1 MAFIYTLALSLF
13 LVGTTLATA
22 QAEPFVYAPENC
34 DMRVGFPE
42 KPIIE
47 KKCITHAEKQECTD
61 VVTYKKI
68 VPPHSSLT
76 FRITCLEYPKVEL
89 NTYTPEIVEKTL
101 NKLLKDQGLE
111 PFDIQS
117 ETVDNMQRSTSM
129 SIGTDDEG
137 IAYMYSGQIWIGE
150 KSLFTLEGN
159 MKGPEEKS
167 VEETFVSILR
177 ETYPKNMNPELEKK
191 NNGTNEKKED
201 KKIPPQTP

>member
-1 MAFIYTLALSLF
+1 MALIRTISLSLLLIGITF
-13 LVGTTLATA
+13 TTSR
-22 QAEPFVYAPENC
+22 AEPFIYAPENC

-47 KKCITHAEKQECTD
+47 KKCVTHAEKQECTD

-68 VPPHSSLT
+68 APPQSSVT
-76 FRITCLEYPKVEL
+76 FRITCVEYPKSEL
-89 NTYTPEIVEKTL
+89 ATYTPEIVEKTL

-137 IAYMYSGQIWIGE
+137 IAYMYSGQIWIGQ

-159 MKGPEEKS
+159 MKGPQEKS

-177 ETYPKNMNPELEKK
+177 ETYPKDLKVEDTK
-191 NNGTNEKKED
+191 NDTKTD
-201 KKIPPQTP
+201 KK

>member
-1 MAFIYTLALSLF
+1 MTLIRSVALSLF
-13 LVGTTLATA
+13 LIGTTFTTA

-42 KPIIE
+42 RPIIE
-47 KKCITHAEKQECTD
+47 KKCVTHAEKQECTD

-68 VPPHSSLT
+68 IPPHSSVT
-76 FRITCLEYPKVEL
+76 FRVTCVEYPKAEL
-89 NTYTPEIVEKTL
+89 ETYTPEIVEKTL

-117 ETVDNMQRSTSM
+117 ETVDNIQRSTSM

-137 IAYMYSGQIWIGE
+137 TAYMYSGQIWIGD
-150 KSLFTLEGN
+150 KSLFTLEAN
-159 MKGPEEKS
+159 MKGPQEKS

-177 ETYPKNMNPELEKK
+177 ETYPKDLKIEE
-191 NNGTNEKKED
+191 TKED
-201 KKIPPQTP
+201 TQENKK

>member
-1 MAFIYTLALSLF
+1 MALFRTISLSLLLIGITF
-13 LVGTTLATA
+13 TTAR
-22 QAEPFVYAPENC
+22 AEPFIYAPENC

-47 KKCITHAEKQECTD
+47 KKCVTHAEKQECTD

-68 VPPHSSLT
+68 APPQSSVT
-76 FRITCLEYPKVEL
+76 FRITCVEYPKSEL
-89 NTYTPEIVEKTL
+89 ATYTPEIVEKTL

-159 MKGPEEKS
+159 MKGPQEKS

-177 ETYPKNMNPELEKK
+177 ETYPKDLKVEDTK
-191 NNGTNEKKED
+191 NDPKTD
-201 KKIPPQTP
+201 KK